1 MMMNIKINDGFT
13 AIYEYVKKQKP
24 LIHHLTNYVT
34 AGDCA
39 NIALCFGASPIMA
52 DAAEEISEITAS
64 ADALVLNLGTMNK
77 VKFASMELAAV
88 RARKKGI
95 PIVIDPVG
103 VMASDMRFEAAREI
117 IRGGVSIVRGNYAEC
132 QTLLLE
138 TRRGKGVDSL
148 VACQSEIGHL
158 AEMAAQK
165 YGCVFAVTGKEDAI
179 SDGKNTIIGS
189 NGVEMLTKVTGTG
202 CMTTTLI
209 GCAAAASKDYLLSAL
224 CGIQTMNVAAEK
236 AFMELKDTEGPGTFK
251 TRMLDAVYQLSAEE
265 LARISKLRQ
274 I

>member
-1 MMMNIKINDGFT
+1 MMNNNLENGFRF
-13 AIYEYVKKQKP
+13 IYEQIKEKKP

-39 NIALCFGASPIMA
+39 NMALCFGASPIMA
-52 DAAEEISEITAS
+52 DAAEEIGEITGT
-64 ADALVLNLGTMNK
+64 ADCLVINLGTMNP

-103 VMASDMRFEAAREI
+103 VMASDMRFEAAMEI
-117 IRGGVSIVRGNYAEC
+117 IRGGASIVRGNYAEC

-148 VACQSEIGHL
+148 VTCQSDIGHL
-158 AEMAAQK
+158 AEQAAQK
-165 YGCVFAVTGKEDAI
+165 YGCIFAVTGKEDAI
-179 SDGKNTIIGS
+179 SDGKRTIIGS

-209 GCAAAASKDYLLSAL
+209 GCAAASTKDYLLAAL
-224 CGIQTMNVAAEK
+224 CGIQTMNVAAEIAFK
-236 AFMELKDTEGPGTFK
+236 ALKDNEGPGTFK
-251 TRMLDAVYQLSAEE
+251 TRLLDAVYQLSAEE
-265 LARISKLRQ
+265 LAKMSKLR
-274 I
+274 

>member
-1 MMMNIKINDGFT
+1 MMDIKINAEFE
-13 AIYEYVKKQKP
+13 AIFEYVRTQKP

-52 DAAEEISEITAS
+52 DAAEEMGEITGS

-103 VMASDMRFEAAREI
+103 VMASDLRFEAALEI

-132 QTLLLE
+132 RTLLME
-138 TRRGKGVDSL
+138 TRHGKGVDSFED
-148 VACQSEIGHL
+148 CPGDIGNL
-158 AEMAAQK
+158 AEQAAQK
-165 YGCVFAVTGKEDAI
+165 YGCVFTVTGKEDAV
-179 SDGKNTIIGS
+179 SDGRNTIIAS

-209 GCAAAASKDYLLSAL
+209 GCAAAASHDYMLAALSGLQSMNIAAETAFGALKDNEGPGSFKTRLLDAIYLLSS
-224 CGIQTMNVAAEK
+224 EK
-236 AFMELKDTEGPGTFK
+236 IVKM
-251 TRMLDAVYQLSAEE
+251 
-265 LARISKLRQ
+265 SKLRQ
-274 I
+274 L

>member
-1 MMMNIKINDGFT
+1 MDMNLEHGIRT
-13 AIYEYVKKQKP
+13 IYKRVKKEKP

-64 ADALVLNLGTMNK
+64 ADCLVLNLGTINR

-95 PIVIDPVG
+95 PLVLDPVG
-103 VMASDMRFEAAREI
+103 VMASEFRLQAALEL
-117 IRGGVSIVRGNYAEC
+117 IRGGVSIVRGNYTEC
-132 QTLLLE
+132 RTLLLE
-138 TRRGKGVDSL
+138 TRQGKGVDSYEFNL
-148 VACQSEIGHL
+148 DDTES
-158 AEMAAQK
+158 MAKSAAKK
-165 YGCVFAVTGKEDAI
+165 YGCIFAVTGKVDAI
-179 SDGKNTIIGS
+179 SNGRNSVIGY
-189 NGVEMLTKVTGTG
+189 NGRELLTRVTGTG

-209 GCAAAASKDYLLSAL
+209 GCAAAVNSDLLHAAL
-224 CGIQTMNVAAEK
+224 CGIQTMNIAAELSEE
-236 AFMELKDTEGPGTFK
+236 ALKEGDGPGTFK
-251 TRMLDAVYQLSAEE
+251 VHLFDKVYSLSSEE
-265 LARISKLRQ
+265 LIARCKLRQ